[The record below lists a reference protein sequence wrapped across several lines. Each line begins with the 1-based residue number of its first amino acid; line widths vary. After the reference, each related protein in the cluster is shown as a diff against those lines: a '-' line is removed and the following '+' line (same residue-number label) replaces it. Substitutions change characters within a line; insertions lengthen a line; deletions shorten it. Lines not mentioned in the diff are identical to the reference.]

1 MRIVPLFLLALTAL
15 SPAVALA
22 EVPERTFWAETFA
35 GETLLDVTALSEGER
50 ASVEQMADKYPDEGK
65 GAPRIP
71 ADEPLLLPRFRV
83 GERYAVITAKGT
95 YGLGIVG
102 FAATRGASEAHLL
115 VYLDKLPKGAGKE
128 GLAVPEAWLPQDFR
142 PKLTPLKAVA
152 LPKPIGAKLLAQ
164 ALAGLSAEEKALLGK
179 RKPTTGD
186 LKAYTARMPS
196 DIRWIVTC
204 AKKLSLTEVFSGMIY
219 VSASGVTHDGGSWAA
234 ESECRGLRFDQA
246 IGLERSLQGK
256 FAGVGTSC
264 DRVFEKSGM
273 IALGIEK
280 LRGVCSFLDR
290 AEDVVATS
298 RKQQD
303 SALGSSHRRAK
314 QMQDRGFYLADPPI
328 LLDLVATRSG
338 LTGQGP
344 EFLRR
349 GMDGGDDQSH
359 GSGKAEET
367 IHGEGGCG
375 CEGNISTCGVQSK
388 SSSSG
393 NIGLDRC

>member
-1 MRIVPLFLLALTAL
+1 MRVVPLFLLALTVL

-22 EVPERTFWAETFA
+22 EVPERTYWAETFA

-50 ASVEQMADKYPDEGK
+50 ASVEQMADKYPDEGM

-164 ALAGLSAEEKALLGK
+164 AVAGLSAEEKAVLGK

-219 VSASGVTHDGGSWAA
+219 VSATGETVAA
-234 ESECRGLRFDQA
+234 HAPFSVGIDRYVPRYA
-246 IGLERSLQGK
+246 I
-256 FAGVGTSC
+256 
-264 DRVFEKSGM
+264 D
-273 IALGIEK
+273 
-280 LRGVCSFLDR
+280 LDR
-290 AEDVVATS
+290 DGLDELLFDSVYYEGDYRLLLKWDKGAPTVVT
-298 RKQQD
+298 
-303 SALGSSHRRAK
+303 
-314 QMQDRGFYLADPPI
+314 
-328 LLDLVATRSG
+328 
-338 LTGQGP
+338 LTG
-344 EFLRR
+344 
-349 GMDGGDDQSH
+349 DG
-359 GSGKAEET
+359 A
-367 IHGEGGCG
+367 
-375 CEGNISTCGVQSK
+375 
-388 SSSSG
+388 
-393 NIGLDRC
+393 